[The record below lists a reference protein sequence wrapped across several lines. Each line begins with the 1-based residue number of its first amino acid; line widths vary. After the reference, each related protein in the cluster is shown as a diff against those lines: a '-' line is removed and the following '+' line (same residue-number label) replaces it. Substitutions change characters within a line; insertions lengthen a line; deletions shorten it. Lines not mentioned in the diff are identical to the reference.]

1 MRGIGG
7 CSDSVITDSFN
18 AIVCVVHHVLK
29 VGGSMSKSDG
39 SRLGIQCIGGG
50 RVSVSFLI
58 RQTKR
63 MIVVDEKNKTI
74 FESNRELPSRYWV
87 GVLEYFEHF
96 LI

>member
-1 MRGIGG
+1 MRGIRG
-7 CSDSVITDSFN
+7 CTDSVITDSFN
-18 AIVCVVHHVLK
+18 AIVCVIHHVLK
-29 VGGSMSKSDG
+29 VGGSLSKSDG
-39 SRLGIQCIGGG
+39 SRLLIQPIGGG
-50 RVSVSFLI
+50 RVTVSFLI

-63 MIVVDEKNKTI
+63 TIVVDEKNISI